1 MRKWRRVIIQLSS
14 PTFSF
19 CHTLWK
25 RDINFSSEEGLLSGP
40 VQESVCSCTCAL
52 GYEENV
58 RLNHSCGTPWIYIHW
73 IFERIW
79 EEVQGES
86 QCVCACVCVRYL
98 VTWVLVLKS
107 SALIDCSTSTQPIYC
122 SKDKDDKT
130 FTKCTYCA
138 IPPTT
143 IQSTE
148 CSWVLPSCLVSRLLT
163 WQHICSACG

>member
-1 MRKWRRVIIQLSS
+1 MCTHIHTYRLFKEMWERKKTNCCKNEKMAAYVIIQLSS
-14 PTFSF
+14 PMFSF

-86 QCVCACVCVRYL
+86 QCVCACVL
-98 VTWVLVLKS
+98 PGNLS
-107 SALIDCSTSTQPIYC
+107 SGVEVQCSH
-122 SKDKDDKT
+122 
-130 FTKCTYCA
+130 
-138 IPPTT
+138 
-143 IQSTE
+143 
-148 CSWVLPSCLVSRLLT
+148 WL
-163 WQHICSACG
+163 QHLHTAHILQQRQRRQNLH